1 MPVDHLKTA
10 WKLASE
16 RNASLLA
23 AGVAFYVFLALFP
36 AMIASLLVYG
46 LVASPETVARQSDG
60 IADALPADAA
70 SLVTGQLESL
80 ASTSSSSLSFGFAIA
95 VILALQSAS
104 GGMANLVTAINAM
117 LGNHQTRN
125 FVKQKLLALGLTAGA
140 VAFLAVTITLVAVA
154 PLLLDALVDVPGIRV
169 VVDLARFLLL
179 AVAIVIGFGLV
190 IRTAPDAE
198 SGQERPKLWSPGVTG
213 AAVAWLIASVAF
225 SLYVDNF
232 GSYGKTYG
240 ALAGVVVLLL
250 WLWAGFFALL
260 IGAAYE
266 AVSEGERPSEA
277 EIAPSDQDVEAQAP
291 TDSDTPSRTDV

>member
-1 MPVDHLKTA
+1 MSAITRLKTA

-36 AMIASLLVYG
+36 AMIAGLLTYG
-46 LVASPETVARQSDG
+46 LVVSPETLARQSDS

-70 SLVTGQLESL
+70 SIITGQLESL
-80 ASTSSSSLSFGFAIA
+80 AETSSSSLSVGFALA
-95 VILALQSAS
+95 VVLAIYSAS

-117 LGNHQTRN
+117 LGNLQTRN
-125 FVKQKLLALGLTAGA
+125 FIKQKLLALALTVGAG
-140 VAFLAVTITLVAVA
+140 AFLAVTVTLVAVA
-154 PLLLDALVDVPGIRV
+154 PPILDNLVDVPGTRIL
-169 VVDLARFLLL
+169 VDLLRFALL
-179 AVAIVIGFGLV
+179 AGAIVIGFGLV
-190 IRTAPDAE
+190 IRSAPDAE
-198 SGQERPKLWSPGVTG
+198 SGQTKPKLWSPGVTG
-213 AAVAWLIASVAF
+213 AAGAWLVASVGF

-260 IGAAYE
+260 IGASYE
-266 AVSEGERPSEA
+266 AVREGERPRDPEDDEVPENIEGA
-277 EIAPSDQDVEAQAP
+277 IGA
-291 TDSDTPSRTDV
+291 DTPTRTDV

>member
-1 MPVDHLKTA
+1 MSAVTRLKTA

-36 AMIASLLVYG
+36 AMIAGLLTYG
-46 LVASPETVARQSDG
+46 LVVSPETVARQSDS

-70 SLVTGQLESL
+70 SVITGQLESL
-80 ASTSSSSLSFGFAIA
+80 AQTSSSSLSIGFLIA
-95 VILALQSAS
+95 VVLAVYSAS

-117 LGNHQTRN
+117 LGNLQTRN
-125 FVKQKLLALGLTAGA
+125 FLKQKLLALGLTVGAG
-140 VAFLAVTITLVAVA
+140 VFLAVTVTLVAVA
-154 PLLLDALVDVPGIRV
+154 PPILDSLIDVPGTRV
-169 VVDLARFLLL
+169 LLDVGRFLLL
-179 AVAIVIGFGLV
+179 AVAIVLGFGLV
-190 IRTAPDAE
+190 IRSAPDAE
-198 SGQERPKLWSPGVTG
+198 SGQEKPKLWSPGVTG
-213 AAVAWLIASVAF
+213 AAVAWLIASVGF

-260 IGAAYE
+260 IGASYE
-266 AVSEGERPSEA
+266 AVGEGERPRDAEA
-277 EIAPSDQDVEAQAP
+277 
-291 TDSDTPSRTDV
+291 DSLERELQRDAVADTPTRTDV

>member
-1 MPVDHLKTA
+1 MPDLTHLKTA

-36 AMIASLLVYG
+36 AMIAGLLTYG
-46 LVASPETVARQSDG
+46 LVASPETVARQSDS

-70 SLVTGQLESL
+70 SVITGQLESL
-80 ASTSSSSLSFGFAIA
+80 AQTSSSSLSVGFAIA
-95 VILALQSAS
+95 LVLALYSAS

-117 LGNHQTRN
+117 LGNLQTRN
-125 FVKQKLLALGLTAGA
+125 FIKQKLLAFGLTAGA
-140 VAFLAVTITLVAVA
+140 VIFLAVTITLVVVA
-154 PLLLDALVDVPGIRV
+154 PPFLDNLIDVPGTRVLLDALRFVA
-169 VVDLARFLLL
+169 LA
-179 AVAIVIGFGLV
+179 AAIVVGFGLV
-190 IRTAPDAE
+190 IRSAPDAE
-198 SGQERPKLWSPGVTG
+198 SGQDKPKLWSPGVTG
-213 AAVAWLIASVAF
+213 AAMAWLAASVAF

-260 IGAAYE
+260 IGASYE
-266 AVSEGERPSEA
+266 AVREGERPTPA
-277 EIAPSDQDVEAQAP
+277 DDAKTV
-291 TDSDTPSRTDV
+291 DTPTRTDV

>member
-1 MPVDHLKTA
+1 MAVTQLKTA

-36 AMIASLLVYG
+36 AMIAGLLTYG
-46 LVASPETVARQSDG
+46 LVVSPETLARQSDG
-60 IADALPADAA
+60 LADALPADAA
-70 SLVTGQLESL
+70 SVITGQLESL
-80 ASTSSSSLSFGFAIA
+80 AATSSSSLSIGFVIA
-95 VILALQSAS
+95 VVAALYSAS

-117 LGNHQTRN
+117 LGNLQTRS
-125 FVKQKLLALGLTAGA
+125 FLQQKLLALGLTAGA

-154 PLLLDALVDVPGIRV
+154 PPLLDRWIDVPGMRILL
-169 VVDLARFLLL
+169 DLGRFALL
-179 AVAIVIGFGLV
+179 AVAIVLGFGLV
-190 IRTAPDAE
+190 IRSAPDAS
-198 SGQERPKLWSPGVTG
+198 SGQRQPRLWSPGVTG
-213 AAVAWLIASVAF
+213 AAVAWLVASVAF

-260 IGAAYE
+260 IGASVE
-266 AVSEGERPSEA
+266 AVREGERPTPA
-277 EIAPSDQDVEAQAP
+277 EGDTAAVGTTA
-291 TDSDTPSRTDV
+291 DTP